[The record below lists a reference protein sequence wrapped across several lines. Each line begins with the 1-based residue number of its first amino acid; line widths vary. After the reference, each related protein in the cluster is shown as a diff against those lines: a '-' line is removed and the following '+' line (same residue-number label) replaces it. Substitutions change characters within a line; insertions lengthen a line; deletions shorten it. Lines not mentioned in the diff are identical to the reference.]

1 MPTLLRSTTPK
12 FKGQSFRTVKLALI
26 AGLACGWTS
35 SLALSQHDASTIN
48 TNQQII
54 ADHSNKSS
62 QDRVPI
68 RKITLYRSGVG
79 YFERSGQIDANAEIQ
94 LRFNTDQINDILKS
108 MVLLDLDG
116 GRIESVSYGS
126 KEPLAKRLASFGV
139 NIADNP
145 TLPALL
151 NQLRGAPIKVQVP
164 ADSITGTVLGIE
176 QRTVSTKKD
185 SEPIPQPYLN
195 LVTPTGLRSIAIADV
210 SSFEILDKTLSE
222 ELNKALSALAEYR
235 ADRTKTVDLR
245 FAGTG
250 SRRVVVGY
258 VHEMPVWKT
267 SYRLVIP
274 ENAKADPKGGEI
286 FLQGWAIVENTTDQ
300 DWTDVR
306 LGLVSGRPVSFQMDL
321 YEPLFMTRPWVSVP
335 TIAGVLPRAYAL
347 GANLMDDEDA
357 AGGRGQPQFD
367 GAVQSKMDMRQN
379 AGRMFTPRSAPAAP
393 APASAAESM
402 NRYEGITGD
411 SMVGFAQE
419 AGATPAEVG
428 EVFQYQI
435 DQPVSLERQRSAMIP
450 IVTTN
455 IPGRRVSIFNSSEG
469 SEYPRRGI
477 EITNNADLQLLAGP
491 VSVYDGS
498 AYAGD
503 AQIGQIPKGDKR
515 LLSYALDL
523 NVTALNNTERKDTVT
538 NVRISDGLLVLTSKL
553 LSTTKYDFKNQD
565 SARDRTLIVE
575 HAKWNGWNLVD
586 TAKPSEETK
595 DLYRFEIGIEPG
607 KTATFE
613 VKQEMVQ
620 QQRTQIME
628 QDIATLLA
636 YNKSGKLS
644 SAVLKAV
651 QEAAAKQS
659 AINATEREIEQLNA
673 QVQEINNEQTRIRE
687 NMRTIERS
695 SQLYTRYMTK
705 LTEQETTIEDLSQ
718 RKSEAQ
724 KRLEEQR
731 QGLATYLR
739 GLNVE

>member
-1 MPTLLRSTTPK
+1 MPTPTRTTTPN
-12 FKGQSFRTVKLALI
+12 FKGQSLRAVRLALV

-35 SLALSQHDASTIN
+35 SVALSQHDDSTI
-48 TNQQII
+48 TPNQRII
-54 ADHSNKSS
+54 ADYSNKSP

-176 QRTVSTKKD
+176 QRTVSIKKD
-185 SEPIPQPYLN
+185 AEPIPQPYLN
-195 LVTPTGLRSIAIADV
+195 LVTPSGLRSIAIADV

-274 ENAKADPKGGEI
+274 ENPKADPKGGEI

-347 GANLMDDEDA
+347 GADLMDDEDA
-357 AGGRGQPQFD
+357 AGGSGQSPFTGD
-367 GAVQSKMDMRQN
+367 RMQSKAEVQRN
-379 AGRMFTPRSAPAAP
+379 AGRMIAPGSPAP
-393 APASAAESM
+393 APAIAAESM

-411 SMVGFAQE
+411 SMVGYAQQ

-620 QQRTQIME
+620 EQRTQIMG

-705 LTEQETTIEDLSQ
+705 LTEQETTIEDLNQ
-718 RKSEAQ
+718 RKADAQ

-731 QGLATYLR
+731 QGLAAYLR